1 ADHRIGRQV
10 HDGDEYD
17 QGDDRALSLAASAGD
32 HRQPFA
38 PGQAD
43 LVPGKPG
50 ERRGRTHAAAAL
62 VSTSAMN
69 MSSRLVSLRPFCW
82 RSSASVPSATSRP
95 LAVTPLPSA
104 LRAAHSGILVGMI

>member
-1 ADHRIGRQV
+1 ADHGIGGQV
-10 HDGDEYD
+10 HDDDEGG
-17 QGDDRALSLAASAGD
+17 QGDDRALSLAAPAGD

-82 RSSASVPSATSRP
+82 RSSVSVPSATSRP
-95 LAVTPLPSA
+95 LAMTPMGAAIRSA
-104 LRAAHSGILVGMI
+104 TWGK